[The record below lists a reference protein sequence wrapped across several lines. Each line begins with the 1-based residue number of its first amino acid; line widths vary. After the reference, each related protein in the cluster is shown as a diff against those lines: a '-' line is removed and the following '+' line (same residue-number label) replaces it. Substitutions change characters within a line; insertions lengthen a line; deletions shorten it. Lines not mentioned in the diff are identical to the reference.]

1 LYGSISSS
9 SSSSSSSSYV
19 IRHTSYVIH
28 TYIYIH
34 TIQWLGG
41 S

>member
-1 LYGSISSS
+1 LYGSISS

-28 TYIYIH
+28 TYIY
-34 TIQWLGG
+34 TY
-41 S
+41 